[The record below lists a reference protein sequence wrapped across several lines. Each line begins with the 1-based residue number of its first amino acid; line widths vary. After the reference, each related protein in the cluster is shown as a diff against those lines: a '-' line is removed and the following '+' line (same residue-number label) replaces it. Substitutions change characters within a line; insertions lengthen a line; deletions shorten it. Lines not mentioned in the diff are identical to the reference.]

1 MTTHAHSETFLR
13 SWLVKQGLSAEL
25 RIQLLLGDG
34 STRCFYRVT
43 DSTTSW
49 ILISDPEWKQS
60 QDYSPHQKALAA
72 AHLPVPQFQKVD
84 PATGLLLMEDL
95 GDELLQLRIQ
105 KRPHEGPEWLVKAAE
120 LLAHLH
126 GKLYPVPKSLPIA
139 TRRFDADK
147 YFQELC
153 FTLEH
158 LRGGYLELSPLS
170 PKALQVI
177 RSWCEELER
186 LMPEVFCHRD
196 YHCRNIIVH
205 QEHLWLIDFQDA
217 RLGPPAYDLAS
228 LVFDAYTPMTPDLR
242 AALISTY
249 RKTLEAYPLS
259 QQISWD
265 QFQPALLRVAY
276 QRTLKAAGSFAS
288 FWTKNKKKTHL
299 QYIEPALRLAQ
310 LSEAAGVI
318 PSAVAAAFE
327 IDTMLKT
334 LHEK

>member
-43 DSTTSW
+43 DSTASW

-72 AHLPVPQFQKVD
+72 AQLPVPQFRHVD

-105 KRPHEGPEWLVKAAE
+105 KRPLEGPEWLTKAAE

-126 GKLYPVPKSLPIA
+126 GKLYPVPKTLPIA
-139 TRRFDADK
+139 ARRFDAEK

-158 LRGGYLELSPLS
+158 LRGGFLGLSPL
-170 PKALQVI
+170 PQKTLQVI
-177 RSWCEELER
+177 RAWCEELER
-186 LMPEVFCHRD
+186 LRPEVFCHRD

-205 QEHLWLIDFQDA
+205 QERLSLIDFQDA

-242 AALISTY
+242 TRLINTY
-249 RKTLEAYPLS
+249 RNTLEAYPIS
-259 QQISWD
+259 QHVSWE
-265 QFQPALLRVAY
+265 QFQPDLMRVAY

-288 FWTKNKKKTHL
+288 FWTRNKKKTHL